1 MDRNFVLAIALSLVV
16 WVLWSSLMQP
26 PPPPPEASSAAAG
39 AEAPGAGAAEPSAPA
54 APEEQLPQL
63 EAPAGLAAPPA
74 AAQPEPVAEGQRVV
88 YETALLHVELDTRG
102 AVVRRWELREFH
114 AGPSGGYEPI
124 VVTTGV
130 PPFDGH
136 LATPFDELGL
146 GDLSQ
151 TSFELAELGDGHFE
165 FSLTRN
171 GVKIVKSYAFR
182 PDSYLLDLRVR
193 VENGSAANLAPFFA
207 TSWPAAE
214 RPGQDFVEQA
224 LAALHE
230 GSIEAEPLRSL
241 GKPGFFGGGERER
254 RFPRQIDWAGMRT
267 TYFLGAVLPDDPDQA
282 SARFVATRPGAAGV
296 AQIYFDP
303 VTIPPGQ
310 AAERA
315 YRVYGGPKDPEHLEA
330 VGGGLVQAVDLGWWW
345 LAPLTRFFLWLLKV
359 LYSFVPNY
367 GAAIILLT
375 VLVRLV
381 TTPLTNRQM
390 RSMERMRA
398 LTPKLQELRAKHAD
412 DRQKQSEEMMRLYRQ
427 EGVNPLGGCFP
438 MLLQL
443 PVFIGLFYAL
453 RSSIELRQA
462 PFVGWIHDLSA
473 PETLFVIPGLNLPV
487 RLLPLLMGAT
497 MVVQQK
503 ITPMQQMDPAQQRMM
518 IVMMPLMMTAVSY
531 TFPSGLVLYWMVSNL
546 LAITHQLWIGRGL
559 KLAAKPA

>member
-1 MDRNFVLAIALSLVV
+1 
-16 WVLWSSLMQP
+16 MQP
-26 PPPPPEASSAAAG
+26 PPPPPPDGSSAVG
-39 AEAPGAGAAEPSAPA
+39 AEAPAAGPAEPGAPL
-54 APEEQLPQL
+54 PTEEKLPQL
-63 EAPAGLAAPPA
+63 EAPAELGAAPAAAPPPPA
-74 AAQPEPVAEGQRVV
+74 VESRRVV
-88 YETALLHVELDTRG
+88 HETPLLRVELDTRG
-102 AVVRRWELREFH
+102 AAIRRWELRQFH

-130 PPFDGH
+130 APFDGH
-136 LATPFDELGL
+136 LATPFEELGL

-151 TSFELAELGDGHFE
+151 AVFELAELGAGRFE

-207 TSWPAAE
+207 TSWPAAH

-230 GSIEAEPLRSL
+230 GSVEAVALRSL
-241 GKPGFFGGGERER
+241 GVPGFFGGGEREL
-254 RFPRQIDWAGMRT
+254 RFPRQVDWAGMRT
-267 TYFLGAVLPDDPDQA
+267 TYFLGALLPDDPNQA
-282 SARFVATRPGAAGV
+282 SARFVATRPGEAGV
-296 AQIYFDP
+296 AQIYFDA

-310 AAERA
+310 AVERG

-330 VGGGLVQAVDLGWWW
+330 VGGGLVLAVDLGWSW

-367 GAAIILLT
+367 GVAIILLT

-473 PETLFVIPGLNLPV
+473 PETLFMVPGLGLPV
-487 RLLPLLMGAT
+487 RLLPLLMGAS

-518 IVMMPLMMTAVSY
+518 IVMMPVMMTAVSY
-531 TFPSGLVLYWMVSNL
+531 TFPSGLVLYWMVSNV
-546 LAITHQLWIGRGL
+546 LAIAHQLWIGRGL